1 MPRGDIGEAA
11 QRGYFK
17 PVACFAPTRF
27 ALMFIDITPLKISRD
42 YRLLFFG
49 QLISTF
55 GSAIGFVVLPV
66 QVYQLTGS
74 TLLVGLLSA
83 TEFVLILFMAFVG
96 GAYADFID
104 KRKMLRLTEIGHTLV
119 TVMLVANA
127 FWPRPRVWLLFV
139 GAALHAGFAAL
150 QRPSFEAMLQKL
162 IPVELMSAVS
172 ALNSLRWNMTT
183 IVGPSLA
190 GIVLAK
196 FGAGVAYS
204 IDLVTFIAS
213 LIAVFLIRATP
224 RPAQAAA
231 RPTLRSIGEGLH
243 YAWRRKDIL
252 GTYLI
257 DMNAMFFGMPTALFP
272 AMAATF
278 GAGTVGF
285 FYAAP
290 SVGALIATLTSGWAK
305 KVNRH
310 GLFVAIAAAL
320 WGVAMIFF
328 GFARNLYL
336 ALFFLALAGGF
347 DMISAVF
354 RMTMWSQTIPHYLRG
369 RLAGLEMISYT
380 SGPKLGDAEAG
391 IVATLFNVRTS
402 VVSGGILCVVGTAI
416 ISALIPQF
424 IRYRSSEGI
433 KQKEIEEA
441 MRETETRRLILE

>member
-1 MPRGDIGEAA
+1 
-11 QRGYFK
+11 
-17 PVACFAPTRF
+17 
-27 ALMFIDITPLKISRD
+27 MFIDISPLRISRD

-49 QLISTF
+49 QLVSAF
-55 GSAIGFVVLPV
+55 GTAMSFVVVPV

-83 TEFVLILFMAFVG
+83 SEFVLILLMAFVG

-104 KRKMLRLTEIGHTLV
+104 KRKMLRLTEIGQTLV
-119 TVMLVANA
+119 TVMLVFNA
-127 FWPRPRVWLLFV
+127 TLTHPQVWLLFV
-139 GAALHAGFAAL
+139 CAASHAGLVAL
-150 QRPSFEAMLQKL
+150 QRPSFESMMQKIVPL
-162 IPVELMSAVS
+162 DLMSSVS
-172 ALNSLRWNMTT
+172 ALNSLRWNVTT
-183 IVGPSLA
+183 ILGPSVA
-190 GIVLAK
+190 GIILARY
-196 FGAGVAYS
+196 GASIAYS
-204 IDLVTFIAS
+204 IDLVTFAAS
-213 LIAVFLIRATP
+213 LTAVFLIRAV
-224 RPAQAAA
+224 PAPTQTEG
-231 RPTLRSIGEGLH
+231 RPTLKSVVDGLH
-243 YAWRRKDIL
+243 YAWRRKEIL

-272 AMAATF
+272 ALAANF

-290 SVGALIATLTSGWAK
+290 SVGALVATLTSGWAK

-310 GLFVAIAAAL
+310 GLFVAVAAAL

-328 GFARNLYL
+328 GLAQNLYL
-336 ALFFLALAGGF
+336 ALFCLALAGGF

-391 IVATLFNVRTS
+391 IVATLFSVRTS
-402 VVSGGILCVVGTAI
+402 IVSGGILCVVGTAI

-424 IRYRSSEGI
+424 IRYHGSEGI
-433 KQKEIEEA
+433 KQKDLEEA
-441 MRETETRRLILE
+441 MRETETRSLLVD